1 MTQSLFPKI
10 TDIVPTFRLDNRLA
24 IVTGGSG
31 GLASVIS
38 KALLAQGASIAL
50 VDMVQDRVD
59 KSAEELAEW
68 GSFNQIPL
76 STVQGVKKIS
86 SWQCNVADD
95 AEVTKVFNDV
105 NLKHQAVADLLIH
118 TAGFC
123 QNIDA
128 LDYPAKNAQNL
139 VNVNLMGSLYC
150 SQAIA
155 RNLVAARR
163 PGSLILVGS
172 MSGVIVN
179 DPQPQCAYNMSKAGV
194 IHLVKS
200 LACEWAKYDIR
211 VNALSPGYIATP
223 LTKQVLA
230 GNEELKNSWESRVP
244 LKRMA
249 DPKEFVGTILYLA
262 NTEASSYTTGEN
274 IMVDGGYQCW

>member
-10 TDIVPTFRLDNRLA
+10 ADIVPSFRLDNRLA
-24 IVTGGSG
+24 VVTGGSG
-31 GLASVIS
+31 GLASTIS
-38 KALLAQGASIAL
+38 KALLAQGASVAL
-50 VDMVQDRVD
+50 VDMVQERVD

-68 GSFNQIPL
+68 GTFNKISL
-76 STVQGVKKIS
+76 NTNEGVKKIS

-95 AEVTKVFNDV
+95 QEVTNVFNSV
-105 NLKHQAVADLLIH
+105 NAKHKSVADLLIH

-128 LDYPAKNAQNL
+128 IDYPAKNAQNL
-139 VNVNLMGSLYC
+139 VNVNLLGSLYC

-155 RNLVAARR
+155 RNLIKENK
-163 PGSLILVGS
+163 PGSLVLIGS

-179 DPQPQCAYNMSKAGV
+179 DPQPQVAYNMSKAGV

-200 LACEWAKYDIR
+200 LACEWAKHSIR

-223 LTKQVLA
+223 LTKQVLS
-230 GNEELKNSWESRVP
+230 GNDELKQTWESKVP
-244 LKRMA
+244 MHRMA
-249 DPKEFVGTILYLA
+249 DPKEFVGTVLYLA
-262 NTEASSYTTGEN
+262 NSDASSYTTGEN

>member
-1 MTQSLFPKI
+1 MTQTIFPKI
-10 TDIVPTFRLDNRLA
+10 ADIVPSFRLDNKLA

-31 GLASVIS
+31 GLAATLS

-68 GSFNQIPL
+68 GSFNKIPL
-76 STVQGVKKIS
+76 ATAEGVGKIS
-86 SWQCNVADD
+86 LWQCNVADD
-95 AEVTKVFNDV
+95 GEVTKVFEAV
-105 NLKHQAVADLLIH
+105 NSKHNMVADVLLH

-128 LDYPAKNAQNL
+128 LDYPSKNAQNL
-139 VNVNLMGSLYC
+139 INVNLMGSLYC

-155 RNLVAARR
+155 RSLVAAKK
-163 PGSLILVGS
+163 PGSLILIGS

-179 DPQPQCAYNMSKAGV
+179 DPQPQVAYNMSKAGV
-194 IHLVKS
+194 IHMVKS
-200 LACEWAKYDIR
+200 LACEWAKHGIR
-211 VNALSPGYIATP
+211 VNSLSPGYIATP
-223 LTKQVLA
+223 LTKEILA
-230 GNEELKNSWESRVP
+230 TNAELKNAWEGKVP
-244 LKRMA
+244 MHRMA
-249 DPKEFVGTILYLA
+249 DPKEFVGTVLYLA
-262 NTEASSYTTGEN
+262 NAQASSYTTGEN

>member
-10 TDIVPTFRLDNRLA
+10 TDIVPSFRLDNRLA

-31 GLASVIS
+31 GLATVIS
-38 KALLAQGASIAL
+38 KALLAQGASVAL
-50 VDMVQDRVD
+50 VDMIQERVD
-59 KSAEELAEW
+59 VSAEELAEW
-68 GSFNQIPL
+68 GSFNKIPL
-76 STVQGVKKIS
+76 TTPEGVNKIS

-95 AEVTKVFNDV
+95 AEVTKVFNEV
-105 NLKHQAVADLLIH
+105 NVKHEAVADLLIH

-155 RNLVAARR
+155 RNLVAVNK
-163 PGSLILVGS
+163 PGSLILIGS

-179 DPQPQCAYNMSKAGV
+179 DPQPQVAYNMSKAGV

-200 LACEWAKYDIR
+200 LACEWAKHGIR

-223 LTKQVLA
+223 LTKQVLS
-230 GNEELKNSWESRVP
+230 GNDELKQTWESKVP
-244 LKRMA
+244 MHRMA

-262 NTEASSYTTGEN
+262 NSEASSYTTGEN